1 MSLEGDVGLAG
12 LGSQCL
18 GNRTSVRTGWRG
30 ALLTAVLERPT
41 GVSSE
46 KGKGGDES
54 GDWGVNMYLAVKVVG
69 CSLLKQTFVSERR
82 TPVGPSA

>member
-1 MSLEGDVGLAG
+1 MGLAG

-18 GNRTSVRTGWRG
+18 GNGTSVRTGWRG

-46 KGKGGDES
+46 TGKGGSES
-54 GDWGVNMYLAVKVVG
+54 GERCVNVYLALKVVG
-69 CSLLKQTFVSERR
+69 CSLLKQTL
-82 TPVGPSA
+82 VGPSA